1 MDPWSLRQ
9 GGSSGRGPSFPSIFL
24 ASLFI
29 GSEKYYAWKKKPLP
43 KEKEPL
49 DHEGTKEPLTTSHF
63 PQPFILSFQHFLFS
77 PKTLSG

>member
-49 DHEGTKEPLTTSHF
+49 DHEGTKEPLLV
-63 PQPFILSFQHFLFS
+63 FIIIIHYSFLY
-77 PKTLSG
+77 PLNLL